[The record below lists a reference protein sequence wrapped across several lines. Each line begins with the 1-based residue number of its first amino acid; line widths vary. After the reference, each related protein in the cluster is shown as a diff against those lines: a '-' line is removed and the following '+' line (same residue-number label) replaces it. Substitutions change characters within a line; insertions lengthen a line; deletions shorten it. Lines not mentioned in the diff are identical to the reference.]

1 MTPPNGHRHEHAEHG
16 VRSRVIACRQ
26 RLRRIRA
33 AQRASD
39 ALSGD
44 KRMMTEKLLV
54 EAEEGV
60 GVVEGA
66 GLLRDAEAFN
76 RYVERRR

>member
-1 MTPPNGHRHEHAEHG
+1 
-16 VRSRVIACRQ
+16 
-26 RLRRIRA
+26 
-33 AQRASD
+33 
-39 ALSGD
+39 
-44 KRMMTEKLLV
+44 MMTEKLLV

>member
-33 AQRASD
+33 AQKTATS
-39 ALSGD
+39 LSGV
-44 KRMMTEKLLV
+44 KRLMTDELLV
-54 EAEEGV
+54 EAEERV
-60 GVVEGA
+60 GVIERA
-66 GLLRDAEAFN
+66 GLLPDAEAFN
-76 RYVERRR
+76 RYAERRR